1 MDEKLI
7 EDDDY
12 SNIKNNSQEKKD
24 SDNDNEEKNIK
35 NEVINEYIDSNKN
48 LEEIAINKK
57 KQKYC
62 VIIMFIYEIFISLFI
77 LINSFI
83 SFSFLNIIHI
93 IYSYFSIYNMYTTR
107 FNFLITFEKFFS
119 IAVSVLDS
127 LYVIIRAIL
136 QLYMD
141 SKKVEGNYDNEVF
154 IYFNIYKNDWRTLYD
169 YFMNSFIVI
178 MIVIKLIF
186 KNYNQKYFNDN
197 ELPEN
202 EKSIEKYI
210 KNNSN
215 ILLIGIIILSFG
227 SSFCPSIINL
237 LILFFGF
244 IYFCCRIFNR
254 KMYKFSKKYLKYFFM
269 LIPILST
276 LYNYILSLGIISEK
290 LFKDNQ
296 IPFYYGI
303 TKLYEYNNKKIS
315 YNVPA
320 IFNFIFFLISF
331 FFVNLHTKCI
341 NYMNSD
347 NYDRFNSVMTIDN
360 DLELDKIK
368 NLENDENNYKEM
380 ANLSLNETYIGNKEQ
395 IEMQSLFNFDMDCG
409 IILFLKKSKNQNFC
423 SVIKLFLLN
432 FCYSTGFSLH
442 ACRISFIFWI
452 NFFRVYYE
460 SYLIIIWLLF
470 SIKFSETKIF
480 FYFTKFIIYPFFLA
494 VFFIYYVV
502 NIIDKKIDA
511 INVEP
516 DQSTTKRVINCL
528 IRIATIFLI
537 QMFVNLYS
545 IQIKNLEDKEI
556 QSIINKHQRKIEKRI
571 INEFQGK
578 YVVKPI
584 EIFFR
589 LYFILIDILIIIFF
603 YLSLSQKIN
612 FFNEIVLVS
621 IIFFVIKGKR
631 FKKYS
636 YTFLIILT
644 ISFLIK
650 YTIYLFELSKKS
662 TTFKDYANII
672 INDDLYKIYF
682 YWISYYLLFLEYI
695 GQNSK
700 LFNLYV
706 AKNFSIYE
714 IIEFNLS
721 NFTYLKF
728 ILNTLF
734 NFIFGVY
741 IWLLIPCFISC
752 LLVFDNNFLSLFEL
766 TIVFMIYY
774 KYIRI
779 VNMKFKSLQNIYI
792 YTRILIFTNI
802 LYLIIQ
808 YIIQFLNNS
817 DFLIRIYLLYPNQK
831 IIKFME
837 LIGFFLFNSNYQ
849 KNLLSNF
856 MMFILSIALHLEILR
871 QYKLNKK
878 DSKQTPDIEK
888 YPLINKINNLSKAK
902 KNSDS
907 STLSDI
913 NLKYINIKNEE
924 SEKLK
929 KEKLEQRVKEYKKKK
944 KIVQKI
950 FNLLYYILH
959 YYWIIIFI
967 FEVALAIHWMLSISM
982 AIQLGIF
989 SFYMAKSFNEYYKCL
1004 KIQDVK
1010 DYRGIKKYTKHTL
1023 NQKLKLYKTEQKH
1036 HFKIT
1041 SKIQHSYFSL
1051 IWIFTFSF
1059 IVLSYLTSIIKK
1071 ILSLIEKNENINNY
1085 ISAFTYFF
1093 GVYSESKNEIDGYGF
1108 WSYTWGYFITIG
1120 FFSVRAYLLSKF
1132 NELKIMYFNDS
1143 EKKINELES
1152 KDILS
1157 QNKIELNKKV
1167 NKMNEEIL
1175 NDSKDI
1181 NFDVNINN
1189 NFIQEEGEINKN
1201 IDENDNDE
1209 NESDYKNIDKNEFNI
1224 FKKEEELNDKLN
1236 KKYIENYYK
1245 DISIKNI
1252 NFFKENKNYY
1262 KDDYNIEYNKNIAN
1276 KKIESKVSFQLS
1288 IKRFIEIILI
1298 VLIFINALIK
1308 CNVLSFIYLLI
1319 MIPAFKLTLINTFF
1333 MFKVSFIALF
1343 LTILQY
1349 IFFISNISYITNP
1362 FIKKEIVLKI
1372 NQIFHLPWLNDYRWS
1387 TFLSLGTN
1395 RYHLITIWLDVVI
1408 ILILYFYI
1416 EFFSF
1421 TIFIEGKKEFNLKII
1436 SKKYYNKY
1444 SSLKSISKD
1453 EFKSFIRAMKVS
1465 YNIELIPS
1473 FETEKDK
1480 RINEYLYKPYNRTT
1494 LKLLNLFKD
1503 DKRIFRIKDKSKK
1516 SVLYKIRDFLYI
1528 SFQYLFL
1535 LTILLISSFN
1545 QGIIGFGYM
1554 AFSIFY
1560 IYKSN
1565 CFLKGRR
1572 WTLLNGIKYFM
1583 KPYLFFDILTQF
1595 IFQIPLNKFK
1605 KNETTLD
1612 KFFKLFGYIK
1622 IADYSSKKNFIS
1634 GVSCFIVILKILS
1647 GFLLLIQENMY
1658 DSFEF
1663 KKFILKYHYLYMQK
1677 TFIKGKLHSFLF
1689 NNQRISLMKD
1699 RNNENNKVEKNLLNI
1714 EKTVNIWNKNL
1725 KRYNYEDLY
1734 NADNIYNITDEQT
1747 NNDKKQKGTS
1757 ISKILREHW
1766 LISITLKIFADSNYI
1781 DDNHYNISG
1790 YILRIL
1796 KGNYILYSYLE
1807 NLISDYEKKN
1817 YMKYNNPK
1825 KIKKILEEY
1834 YLSKKKKVAKE
1845 PEKENYIEPNKI
1857 IKKER
1862 TQSMSL
1868 PMLSQNKMRHRR
1880 ISEETSIDNR
1890 EIYEA
1895 LYKIQNENNKNII
1908 QENIEDNNS
1917 NSSESSEENKIES
1930 ENHES
1935 TEYLNNYIRFEN
1947 HLDDMFFANSDY
1959 RDLQNIIRNNFFN
1972 ECCSRKRIFLIL
1984 LQSIWHYIIEH
1995 NEYSLYFF
2003 ILLYHLFNGKLLSL
2017 IYPILILIFG
2027 IIQYP
2032 RPSKVFWKIIMV
2044 YTTFV
2049 IFLKFLIQLNFWDLD
2064 DELKKINKYFDESSK
2079 DYIYY
2084 IGLKKIENHN
2094 FLKFLGFIFPDFF
2107 ILILLIINQILLTRK
2122 GLWYNI
2128 ETDYEN
2134 IEEANYRIMLY
2145 NSDRMKKKIKFNEN
2159 SPEILT
2165 SNEILKLIG
2174 KARAEKPLNIL
2185 KRLKNFFRKIF
2196 NKLRNEKPGMD
2207 YYSYYTFMQ
2216 IVILIY
2222 IIFFYTKLEQ
2232 DSIIYNANV
2241 FKLKQFSGNMVIF
2254 AFIHVFLLT
2263 FDRFLYLRNTGK
2275 LNTIAFKV
2283 FNKKMGED
2291 ITYKFKKYKYDDIQR
2306 YIESKNKEDNSYE
2319 ISEYQIEDMKI
2330 ALIIKF
2336 ITQIILVVFIHLF
2349 IYFYLPSKIRVNPD
2363 EESEKI
2369 INDKKNITHNAYV
2382 SIFYLLYILYF
2393 FFSGLQIKYG
2403 YTDVKKISS
2412 HIRSAN
2418 TIHFIRY
2425 KIYMNIPFLY
2435 ELKNFIDWTF
2445 TSTALSLWQWLKLE
2459 ETLSL
2464 IYLNKCYSTSKM
2476 SRRVGTLT
2484 KIYNKIIFG
2493 GLTNLIVIA
2502 LIFGPLILFSSL
2514 NPINSVNQVN
2524 GINLKIILSMNVDQS
2539 ARINL
2544 TLFQTDN
2551 SIIQEFKNESD
2562 YSNYLFKQN
2571 NVELNNYNK
2580 SYKYNQVQKVNLIS
2594 FSEYKWDISNQF
2606 KKYFSPDRDYSK
2618 GEYYLSLK
2626 YSFTTSQNNEI
2637 TNNYRHD
2644 DKYVINEKIMN
2655 KLSLAI
2661 NSNVT
2666 IKTDLF
2672 LQNFYYPYQRITE
2685 DNAPNPIVK
2694 NTKRNVTLS
2703 LEKSDIKNHSC
2714 NYNWYL
2720 KEANDTNQ
2728 KEYIEGIEFLT
2739 FTDLFSSVLFGYDVI
2754 TFYITFIFVSGK
2766 IIRAIFLKQAERV
2779 IYTEMVNQKKLFSV
2793 CEGIKISRM
2802 RKNFLQEKKLYY
2814 LLIEMMRSPE
2824 IIKKM
2829 TQSSLIYIQKDNLVK
2844 EETYSGVIEVDS
2856 APLIRKHI
2864 NKRYI

>member
-1 MDEKLI
+1 
-7 EDDDY
+7 
-12 SNIKNNSQEKKD
+12 
-24 SDNDNEEKNIK
+24 
-35 NEVINEYIDSNKN
+35 
-48 LEEIAINKK
+48 
-57 KQKYC
+57 
-62 VIIMFIYEIFISLFI
+62 
-77 LINSFI
+77 
-83 SFSFLNIIHI
+83 
-93 IYSYFSIYNMYTTR
+93 
-107 FNFLITFEKFFS
+107 
-119 IAVSVLDS
+119 
-127 LYVIIRAIL
+127 
-136 QLYMD
+136 
-141 SKKVEGNYDNEVF
+141 
-154 IYFNIYKNDWRTLYD
+154 
-169 YFMNSFIVI
+169 
-178 MIVIKLIF
+178 
-186 KNYNQKYFNDN
+186 
-197 ELPEN
+197 
-202 EKSIEKYI
+202 
-210 KNNSN
+210 
-215 ILLIGIIILSFG
+215 
-227 SSFCPSIINL
+227 
-237 LILFFGF
+237 
-244 IYFCCRIFNR
+244 
-254 KMYKFSKKYLKYFFM
+254 M

-290 LFKDNQ
+290 LFKDNK

-347 NYDRFNSVMTIDN
+347 NYERFNSVMTIDN

-878 DSKQTPDIEK
+878 DSKQTPDTEK

-924 SEKLK
+924 SEKMK

-1181 NFDVNINN
+1181 NFDDNINN

-1201 IDENDNDE
+1201 IDENNNDE

-1834 YLSKKKKVAKE
+1834 YLSKKKKAAKE

-1880 ISEETSIDNR
+1880 ISEETSTDNR

-2283 FNKKMGED
+2283 FNKKTGED

-2464 IYLNKCYSTSKM
+2464 IYLNKCYATSKM

-2694 NTKRNVTLS
+2694 NSKRNVTLS